1 MSVADQKYFTS
12 ATLRRDDQ
20 HVAAL
25 AKVFMPDEPGDAAF
39 VQHRLLWTLF
49 SKEQFNAPQEA
60 AYLWRRMD
68 GENRFFILG
77 PRPLEASPY
86 FDIETKP
93 YVVNLRAGD
102 RLAFDMRVNA
112 AVNRMVDILKGRDGR
127 KRCDVVMDAI
137 RAHERELGNKSDR
150 AAVRLPIAAIAVKGW
165 LDTQGKQNGF
175 EVDAISLDAYRPFRL
190 VGKTPKNDKPKED
203 RRWPVIGVCDV
214 KGVVTVREPDTLRHR
229 LLTGFGRA
237 KAFGCGLMLVR
248 RVE

>member
-1 MSVADQKYFTS
+1 MSADGQKYFTR

-39 VQHRLLWTLF
+39 VHHRLLWTLF
-49 SKEQFNAPQEA
+49 SKEQFNAPQET

-86 FDIETKP
+86 FGIETKP
-93 YVVNLRAGD
+93 YEINLRVGD
-102 RLAFDMRVNA
+102 RLAFDLRVNA
-112 AVNRMVDILKGRDGR
+112 TVNRMVDPASGRDGR
-127 KRCDVVMDAI
+127 QRCDIVMDAM
-137 RAHERELGNKSDR
+137 RAHERESGEKSDR
-150 AAVRLPIAAIAVKGW
+150 AVTRLPIAASAIETW
-165 LDTQGKQNGF
+165 LGTQGNQHGF
-175 EVDAISLDAYRPFRL
+175 ALDAMSLDAYRPFRL
-190 VGKTPKNDKPKED
+190 TGKKPKQDKPKGPKL
-203 RRWPVIGVCDV
+203 WPVIGVCDV
-214 KGVVTVREPDTLRHR
+214 RGVVTVKEPEMIKQR
-229 LLTGFGRA
+229 LMTGFGRA